1 VTATPRPIR
10 RPAYESQR
18 LALWY
23 FTAALVLFG
32 ALALFGLLSAW
43 QYIDPG
49 FLYDRLNF
57 MTNRTVH
64 VNAMVVG
71 LLLGLIGAVYW
82 FLPLEI
88 GREVVGIRLGKW
100 AFWVLVASVAVV
112 VAVFLL
118 VQYAPG
124 TRSTLW
130 LVMEGREYLEAPRGA
145 DFGIAA
151 VALVFLYN
159 VVASALAARRLT
171 GLLGVLIFDLVALVS
186 FYTAGMH
193 YTPNVSLDQYFWWW
207 VIHLWVEGTWEV
219 LTGVVMAWALMYLLG
234 TSRKIVETW
243 LYIEVALIFGTGI
256 LGLGH
261 HYFWIGTPEYW
272 LGLGG
277 FFSALEPLPLVA
289 MVVHAVYEAGTHRM
303 RTVNRPALFWA
314 VTQAFGNFV
323 GAGIWGFMQT
333 LPQINLYSHG
343 TQLTAAHGHLAFFG
357 AYSTA
362 ILTVLYIAL
371 QSVRRPSVP
380 RLDSKLW
387 KWAFVGTVL
396 GIVGMG
402 AAMTLAGFTQT
413 MVERAAGGSSWQA
426 FISSYQHPWFRQ
438 PIVWRFGF
446 GLIFLGGYVA
456 LVWDLLTI
464 GRRTGSRTAD
474 TAVAA

>member
-1 VTATPRPIR
+1 
-10 RPAYESQR
+10 
-18 LALWY
+18 
-23 FTAALVLFG
+23 
-32 ALALFGLLSAW
+32 
-43 QYIDPG
+43 
-49 FLYDRLNF
+49 
-57 MTNRTVH
+57 
-64 VNAMVVG
+64 
-71 LLLGLIGAVYW
+71 
-82 FLPLEI
+82 
-88 GREVVGIRLGKW
+88 
-100 AFWVLVASVAVV
+100 
-112 VAVFLL
+112 
-118 VQYAPG
+118 
-124 TRSTLW
+124 
-130 LVMEGREYLEAPRGA
+130 MEGREYIEAPRWA
-145 DFGIAA
+145 DFGIVA

-289 MVVHAVYEAGTHRM
+289 MVVHAIYESGTHRT

-323 GAGIWGFMQT
+323 GGGIWGFMQT

-343 TQLTAAHGHLAFFG
+343 TQLTASHGHLAFFG
-357 AYSTA
+357 AYFTA
-362 ILTVLYIAL
+362 ILAVLYIAL
-371 QSVRRPSVP
+371 QRVRQPLAP
-380 RLDSKLW
+380 RLDSRLW
-387 KWAFVGTVL
+387 KWAFLGTVIGL
-396 GIVGMG
+396 VGMS

-413 MVERAAGGSSWQA
+413 MVERAAGGSTWQA
-426 FISSYQHPWFRQ
+426 FISNYLHPWFRQ
-438 PIVWRFGF
+438 PMVWRFGF
-446 GLIFLGGYVA
+446 GVVFLAGYVA

-464 GRRTGSRTAD
+464 GRGVRQRVPGAGV
-474 TAVAA
+474 VA